1 MFSAPGPD
9 IQRKSQPILNFPA
22 QKVVPISL
30 EPDYEDTMLVI
41 PKSLFNGPQHI
52 KIKGE
57 KSEDSGLCSAEVKTQ
72 FMLSTD
78 KAK

>member
-9 IQRKSQPILNFPA
+9 IQRKPHSILNNFPA
-22 QKVVPISL
+22 QKEVPISL

-41 PKSLFNGPQHI
+41 PKSLFDGPWHI

-57 KSEDSGLCSAEVKTQ
+57 RSQRVVVYVPQK
-72 FMLSTD
+72 
-78 KAK
+78 